1 MWTQALSM
9 PSTYRKLRIHSG
21 KQEEWGFRT
30 GKGMWEKVM
39 TWEWAWKTLKGHG
52 ILRTVVLVY
61 EVKNVWYEV
70 GNTYRLRF
78 PLGDLQDTMQLSTL
92 LTF

>member
-1 MWTQALSM
+1 MDT
-9 PSTYRKLRIHSG
+9 STEYAKHL
-21 KQEEWGFRT
+21 QETEDSFWEAGRV
-30 GKGMWEKVM
+30 GLQNWSMWEKVM